1 MAKKE
6 KEVKEVKDVS
16 NIDKK
21 IAKLE
26 HLITVLKA
34 KKFSNDYVIE
44 KQIKIYKEIL
54 EDKGK

>member
-26 HLITVLKA
+26 YLITVLKA
-34 KKFSNDYVIE
+34 KK
-44 KQIKIYKEIL
+44 
-54 EDKGK
+54 

>member
-1 MAKKE
+1 MAKKD
-6 KEVKEVKDVS
+6 KEVKDVS

-34 KKFSNDYVIE
+34 KK
-44 KQIKIYKEIL
+44 
-54 EDKGK
+54 

>member
-6 KEVKEVKDVS
+6 KEVKEVIDVS

-26 HLITVLKA
+26 HLIAILKA
-34 KKFSNDYVIE
+34 KK
-44 KQIKIYKEIL
+44 
-54 EDKGK
+54 

>member
-26 HLITVLKA
+26 YLIAVLKA
-34 KKFSNDYVIE
+34 KK
-44 KQIKIYKEIL
+44 
-54 EDKGK
+54 